1 MESDENITLIGDY
14 VRTNAETQHVTEYVG
29 DRVNNFDIDENTSK
43 SIRLNYRW
51 TNLND
56 PGSFQLYTRWF
67 DYGRHGNI
75 MGDEEWGLLKPG
87 SKGWVFGFKYV
98 PAKNV
103 EWETMYEIADAY
115 DGTYGKQNEQYKRH
129 LLRTQVDFH
138 F

>member
-1 MESDENITLIGDY
+1 MSAMWNPMKNITLIGDY
-14 VRTNAETQHVTEYVG
+14 VLTNAEKEPVDEKTS
-29 DRVNNFDIDENTSK
+29 IDENTSK

-87 SKGWVFGFKYV
+87 S
-98 PAKNV
+98 
-103 EWETMYEIADAY
+103 
-115 DGTYGKQNEQYKRH
+115 
-129 LLRTQVDFH
+129 
-138 F
+138 